1 MWGELYLKSFQLN
14 EKTRSFLSEY
24 QLFEDDLIQQVQ
36 LQHRLEL
43 VSAFGIQKGMRVL
56 EIGCG
61 QGDTTV
67 AIADAV
73 GESGSVVAID
83 IASPD
88 YGAPLTLGQAAER
101 IKESSLGERI
111 DFHFEMDFNF
121 FESPI
126 PFDVAV
132 LSHCSWYF
140 KQPEDL
146 LKYFKKIR
154 KSAEHICF
162 AEWDLDF
169 TCISQRPHFCAVSI
183 LALYSN
189 FVKNEGNIQNLF
201 HKTQIHQLLQQANFE
216 VIKQL
221 TVDATFLQDGQWEK
235 SYANSIRAEFIKV
248 PYMMQTLITGYYEL
262 MNNSNEKENS
272 LNGFIVCAK

>member
-1 MWGELYLKSFQLN
+1 MKSFQLN
-14 EKTRSFLSEY
+14 EKTKSFLSEY
-24 QLFEDDLIQQVQ
+24 QLFEDDLIQQAQ

-43 VSAFGIQKGMRVL
+43 VAAFGIQKGMRVL

-83 IASPD
+83 IANPD

-101 IKESSLGERI
+101 IKKSSLGERI
-111 DFHFEMDFNF
+111 DFHFEMDFDF
-121 FESPI
+121 YESPI

-140 KQPEDL
+140 KEPEDL

-154 KSAEHICF
+154 GLAEHICF
-162 AEWDLDF
+162 ADWDLDF
-169 TCISQRPHFCAVSI
+169 TCISQRSHFCAVSI

-201 HKTQIHQLLQQANFE
+201 HKTQIYQLLQQANFE
-216 VIKQL
+216 VVKQL

-235 SYANSIRAEFIKV
+235 DYANSIRAEFIKV
-248 PYMMQTLITGYYEL
+248 PNMIQTLITGYYEL
-262 MNNSNEKENS
+262 MNTSNGKEIS
-272 LNGFIVCAK
+272 LNSFMVCAK

>member
-1 MWGELYLKSFQLN
+1 MKSFQLN
-14 EKTRSFLSEY
+14 EKTRSFLAEY

-43 VSAFGIQKGMRVL
+43 VAAFGIQKGMRVL

-83 IASPD
+83 IASLD
-88 YGAPLTLGQAAER
+88 YGAPLTLGQATER
-101 IKESSLGERI
+101 IKKSSLGERI
-111 DFHFEMDFNF
+111 DFHFEMDFDF

-154 KSAEHICF
+154 GLAKQLCF

-169 TCISQRPHFCAVSI
+169 TCLSQRFHFCAVSI
-183 LALYSN
+183 LALHSN
-189 FVKNEGNIQNLF
+189 FVKSEGNIQNLF
-201 HKTQIHQLLQQANFE
+201 HKTQILQLLQQANFE
-216 VIKQL
+216 VVKQL

-235 SYANSIRAEFIKV
+235 DYANSIRAEFIKV
-248 PYMMQTLITGYYEL
+248 PNMIQTLITGYYEL
-262 MNNSNEKENS
+262 MNTSNGKEKS
-272 LNGFIVCAK
+272 LNSFVVCAK

>member
-1 MWGELYLKSFQLN
+1 MNSFQLN
-14 EKTRSFLSEY
+14 EKTRSFLWEY
-24 QLFEDDLIQQVQ
+24 QLFEGDLIQQVQ

-43 VSAFGIQKGMRVL
+43 VAAFGIQKGMRVL

-73 GESGSVVAID
+73 GESGSVCAID

-101 IKESSLGERI
+101 IKKSSLGERI
-111 DFHFEMDFNF
+111 DFHYEMDFDF

-126 PFDVAV
+126 PFDMAV

-154 KSAEHICF
+154 GLAKQLCF

-169 TCISQRPHFCAVSI
+169 TCLSQRSHFCAVSI
-183 LALYSN
+183 LALHSN

-201 HKTQIHQLLQQANFE
+201 HKTQILQLLKQANFE
-216 VIKQL
+216 VVKQL

-235 SYANSIRAEFIKV
+235 DYANSIRAGLIKV
-248 PYMMQTLITGYYEL
+248 PNMIQTLITGYYEL
-262 MNNSNEKENS
+262 MNTSNGKGNS
-272 LNGFIVCAK
+272 LNSFVVCAK

>member
-1 MWGELYLKSFQLN
+1 LKSFQLN
-14 EKTRSFLSEY
+14 EKTRSFLAEY

-43 VSAFGIQKGMRVL
+43 VAAFGIQKGMRVL

-88 YGAPLTLGQAAER
+88 YGAPLTLGQATER
-101 IKESSLGERI
+101 IKKSSLGERI
-111 DFHFEMDFNF
+111 DFHFEMDFDF

-154 KSAEHICF
+154 GLAKQLCF

-169 TCISQRPHFCAVSI
+169 TCLSQRSHFCAVSI
-183 LALYSN
+183 LALHSN
-189 FVKNEGNIQNLF
+189 FVKSEGNIQNLF
-201 HKTQIHQLLQQANFE
+201 HKTQILQLLQQTNFE
-216 VIKQL
+216 VVKQL

-235 SYANSIRAEFIKV
+235 DYANSIRAEFIKV
-248 PYMMQTLITGYYEL
+248 PNMIQTLITGYYEL
-262 MNNSNEKENS
+262 MNTSNGKEKS
-272 LNGFIVCAK
+272 LNSFVVCAK

>member
-1 MWGELYLKSFQLN
+1 MKSFQLN

-24 QLFEDDLIQQVQ
+24 QLYEDDLIQQVQ

-43 VSAFGIQKGMRVL
+43 VAAFGIQKGMRVL

-83 IASPD
+83 MASPD
-88 YGAPLTLGQAAER
+88 YGAPLTLGQATER
-101 IKESSLGERI
+101 IKKSSLGERI
-111 DFHFEMDFNF
+111 DFHFEMDFEF

-146 LKYFKKIR
+146 LNYFKKIR
-154 KSAEHICF
+154 GLAKQICF
-162 AEWDLDF
+162 AEWDIDF
-169 TCISQRPHFCAVSI
+169 TCLSQRSHFCAVSI

-216 VIKQL
+216 VVKQL
-221 TVDATFLQDGQWEK
+221 TVDATSVQDGQWEK
-235 SYANSIRAEFIKV
+235 DYANRIRAEFIKV
-248 PYMMQTLITGYYEL
+248 PNMIQTLITGYYEL
-262 MNNSNEKENS
+262 MNTWNDKENS
-272 LNGFIVCAK
+272 LNSFIICAK

>member
-1 MWGELYLKSFQLN
+1 MKSFQLN
-14 EKTRSFLSEY
+14 EKTKSFLSNY
-24 QLFEDDLIQQVQ
+24 QLFEDDFIQQVQ

-43 VSAFGIQKGMRVL
+43 VEAFGIQKGMRIL

-73 GESGSVVAID
+73 GEDGCVVAID

-88 YGAPLTLGQAAER
+88 YGAPLTLGQATER
-101 IKESSLGERI
+101 IKKSSLGERV
-111 DFHFEMDFNF
+111 DFHFETELPS
-121 FESPI
+121 FESTL
-126 PFDVAV
+126 PFDMAV
-132 LSHCSWYF
+132 FSHCSWYF
-140 KQPEDL
+140 KQPDDL
-146 LKYFKKIR
+146 LTSFKKIR
-154 KSAEHICF
+154 ELAKSLSF

-169 TCISQRPHFCAVSI
+169 TCLTQRSHFCAASI

-201 HKTQIHQLLQQANFE
+201 HQAHIHELLQQANFE
-216 VIKQL
+216 VVKQR

-235 SYANSIRAEFIKV
+235 GFANSIRPDFMNAPPMI
-248 PYMMQTLITGYYEL
+248 QTLVTSYYEL
-262 MNNSNEKENS
+262 MNASNEKETS
-272 LNGFIVCAK
+272 LNSFVICAK

>member
-1 MWGELYLKSFQLN
+1 MKSFQLN
-14 EKTRSFLSEY
+14 EKTMSFLSKY

-43 VSAFGIQKGMRVL
+43 VKAFGIQKGMRVL

-67 AIADAV
+67 ALADAV
-73 GESGSVVAID
+73 GENGCVVAID

-88 YGAPLTLGQAAER
+88 YGAPLTLGQATER
-101 IKESSLGERI
+101 IKKSLLGERI
-111 DFHFEMDFNF
+111 NFHFEMDFDF
-121 FESPI
+121 FEATM

-146 LKYFKKIR
+146 LNYFRKIR
-154 KSAEHICF
+154 GLAKHICF
-162 AEWDLDF
+162 AEWDFDF
-169 TCISQRPHFCAVSI
+169 TCITQRSHFCAVSI

-216 VIKQL
+216 VVKQL
-221 TVDATFLQDGQWEK
+221 TVDATLLQDGQWEK
-235 SYANSIRAEFIKV
+235 SYANSILAEFIKV
-248 PYMMQTLITGYYEL
+248 PSMIQTLITSYYEL
-262 MNNSNEKENS
+262 MNTSNGNENS
-272 LNGFIVCAK
+272 LNCFIVCAN

>member
-1 MWGELYLKSFQLN
+1 MKSFQLN
-14 EKTRSFLSEY
+14 EKTISFLSKY

-43 VSAFGIQKGMRVL
+43 VKAFGIQRGMRVL

-61 QGDTTV
+61 QGDTSV
-67 AIADAV
+67 ALADAV
-73 GESGSVVAID
+73 GENGCAVAID
-83 IASPD
+83 IANPD
-88 YGAPLTLGQAAER
+88 YGAPLTLGQATEH
-101 IKESSLGERI
+101 IKNSQLGERI
-111 DFHFEMDFNF
+111 DFHFEMDFDF
-121 FESPI
+121 FESTI

-146 LKYFKKIR
+146 LNYFRKIR
-154 KSAEHICF
+154 GLPKHICF

-169 TCISQRPHFCAVSI
+169 TCITQRSHFCAVSI

-201 HKTQIHQLLQQANFE
+201 HKTQINELLQQANFE
-216 VIKQL
+216 VVKQL

-235 SYANSIRAEFIKV
+235 SYANSIRAEFIEF
-248 PYMMQTLITGYYEL
+248 PSRIQTLITSYYEL
-262 MNNSNEKENS
+262 MNTSNGNENS
-272 LNGFIVCAK
+272 LNSFIVCAK

>member
-1 MWGELYLKSFQLN
+1 MKSFQLN
-14 EKTRSFLSEY
+14 ERTRSFLAEY

-43 VSAFGIQKGMRVL
+43 VAAFGIQKGMRVL

-67 AIADAV
+67 AIADAA

-88 YGAPLTLGQAAER
+88 YGAPLTLGQATER
-101 IKESSLGERI
+101 IKKSSLGEWI
-111 DFHFEMDFNF
+111 DFHFEMDFDF

-154 KSAEHICF
+154 GLAKQLCF

-169 TCISQRPHFCAVSI
+169 TCLSQRSHFCAVSI
-183 LALYSN
+183 LALHSN
-189 FVKNEGNIQNLF
+189 FVKSEGNIQNLF
-201 HKTQIHQLLQQANFE
+201 HKTQILQLLQQANFE
-216 VIKQL
+216 VVKQL

-235 SYANSIRAEFIKV
+235 DYANSIRAEFIKV
-248 PYMMQTLITGYYEL
+248 PNMIQTLITGYYEL
-262 MNNSNEKENS
+262 MNTWNGKENS
-272 LNGFIVCAK
+272 LNSFVVCAK

>member
-1 MWGELYLKSFQLN
+1 MKSFQLN
-14 EKTRSFLSEY
+14 EKTLSFLSKY
-24 QLFEDDLIQQVQ
+24 HLFEKDEIQQVQ

-43 VSAFGIQKGMRVL
+43 VEAFGIQKGMRVL

-73 GESGSVVAID
+73 GASGCVVAID

-88 YGAPLTLGQAAER
+88 YGAPLTLGQATER
-101 IKESSLGERI
+101 IKKSPLGERI
-111 DFHFEMDFNF
+111 DFHFEMDFDL
-121 FESPI
+121 FESTI

-146 LKYFKKIR
+146 LNYFKKMR
-154 KSAEHICF
+154 GWAKRICI

-169 TCISQRPHFCAVSI
+169 TCIAQRSHFCAVSI

-201 HKTQIHQLLQQANFE
+201 HKTQIHELLQQANFE
-216 VIKQL
+216 VVKQG
-221 TVDATFLQDGQWEK
+221 TVDATFLQDGQWER

-248 PYMMQTLITGYYEL
+248 PAMIQTLATSYYEL
-262 MNNSNEKENS
+262 MNTPNANENS
-272 LNGFIVCAK
+272 LNSFIICAK

>member
-1 MWGELYLKSFQLN
+1 MKSFQLS
-14 EKTRSFLSEY
+14 EKTRSFLAEY

-43 VSAFGIQKGMRVL
+43 VAAFGIQKGMRVL

-67 AIADAV
+67 AIADAA
-73 GESGSVVAID
+73 GESGCVVAMD

-88 YGAPLTLGQAAER
+88 YGAPLTLGQATER
-101 IKESSLGERI
+101 IKKSSLGERI
-111 DFHFEMDFNF
+111 DFHFEMDFDY

-146 LKYFKKIR
+146 LNYFKKIR
-154 KSAEHICF
+154 KLAKHICF
-162 AEWDLDF
+162 ADWDLEF
-169 TCISQRPHFCAVSI
+169 TCISQRSHFCAASI

-189 FVKNEGNIQNLF
+189 FVKNDGNIQNLF
-201 HKTQIHQLLQQANFE
+201 HKTQIQQLLRQANFE

-221 TVDATFLQDGQWEK
+221 TVDATLLQDGQWEK
-235 SYANSIRAEFIKV
+235 NYANSIRAEFIKV
-248 PYMMQTLITGYYEL
+248 PNMIQTLITGYYEL
-262 MNNSNEKENS
+262 MNTSNGEENS
-272 LNGFIVCAK
+272 LNSFIVCAK

>member
-1 MWGELYLKSFQLN
+1 MKSFQLN
-14 EKTRSFLSEY
+14 EKTRSFLAEY

-43 VSAFGIQKGMRVL
+43 VAAFGIQKGMRVL

-73 GESGSVVAID
+73 GECGSVVAID

-88 YGAPLTLGQAAER
+88 YGAPLTLGQATER
-101 IKESSLGERI
+101 IKKSSLGERI
-111 DFHFEMDFNF
+111 DFHFEMDFDF

-126 PFDVAV
+126 PFDMAV

-140 KQPEDL
+140 KQLEDL

-154 KSAEHICF
+154 GLAKQICF

-169 TCISQRPHFCAVSI
+169 TCLSQRSHFCAVSI
-183 LALYSN
+183 LALHSN

-201 HKTQIHQLLQQANFE
+201 HKTQILQLLQQTNFE
-216 VIKQL
+216 VVKQL

-235 SYANSIRAEFIKV
+235 DYANSIRAEFIKV
-248 PYMMQTLITGYYEL
+248 PNMIQTLITGYYEL
-262 MNNSNEKENS
+262 MNTSNGKEKS
-272 LNGFIVCAK
+272 LNSFVVCAK

>member
-1 MWGELYLKSFQLN
+1 MKSFQLN
-14 EKTRSFLSEY
+14 EKTRSFLAEY

-43 VSAFGIQKGMRVL
+43 VAAFGIQKGMRVL

-73 GESGSVVAID
+73 GESGCVVAID

-88 YGAPLTLGQAAER
+88 YGAPLTLAQATER
-101 IKESSLGERI
+101 IKKSSLGERI
-111 DFHFEMDFNF
+111 DFHFEMDFDH

-146 LKYFKKIR
+146 LNYFKKIR
-154 KSAEHICF
+154 NLAKHICF

-169 TCISQRPHFCAVSI
+169 TCISQRSHFCAASI

-189 FVKNEGNIQNLF
+189 FVKNEGNIQNVF
-201 HKTQIHQLLQQANFE
+201 HKTQIHQLLRQANFE
-216 VIKQL
+216 VVKQL
-221 TVDATFLQDGQWEK
+221 TVDATLLQDGQWEK
-235 SYANSIRAEFIKV
+235 NYANSIRAEFIKV
-248 PYMMQTLITGYYEL
+248 PNMIQTLITGYYEL
-262 MNNSNEKENS
+262 MNTSNGKENS
-272 LNGFIVCAK
+272 LNSFIVCAK

>member
-1 MWGELYLKSFQLN
+1 MKSFQLN
-14 EKTRSFLSEY
+14 EKTSSFLAEY
-24 QLFEDDLIQQVQ
+24 QLFEDDWIQQVQ

-43 VSAFGIQKGMRVL
+43 VAAFGIQKGMRVL

-73 GESGSVVAID
+73 GESGCVVAID

-88 YGAPLTLGQAAER
+88 YGAPLTLAQATER
-101 IKESSLGERI
+101 IKKSSLGERI
-111 DFHFEMDFNF
+111 DFHFEMDFDY

-140 KQPEDL
+140 KQQEDL
-146 LKYFKKIR
+146 LNYFKKIR
-154 KSAEHICF
+154 KLAKHICF

-169 TCISQRPHFCAVSI
+169 TCISQRSHFCAASI

-201 HKTQIHQLLQQANFE
+201 HKTQIHQLLRQANFE
-216 VIKQL
+216 VVKQL
-221 TVDATFLQDGQWEK
+221 TVDATLLQDGQWEK
-235 SYANSIRAEFIKV
+235 NHANSIRAEFIKV
-248 PYMMQTLITGYYEL
+248 PNKIQTLITGYYEL
-262 MNNSNEKENS
+262 MNTSNGKENS
-272 LNGFIVCAK
+272 LNSFIVCAK

>member
-1 MWGELYLKSFQLN
+1 MKSFQLN
-14 EKTRSFLSEY
+14 EKTLSFLSKY
-24 QLFEDDLIQQVQ
+24 HLFEKDEIQQVQ

-43 VSAFGIQKGMRVL
+43 VEAFGIQKGMRVL

-73 GESGSVVAID
+73 GASGCVVAID

-88 YGAPLTLGQAAER
+88 YGAPLTLGQATER
-101 IKESSLGERI
+101 IKKSPLGARI
-111 DFHFEMDFNF
+111 DFHFEMDFGL
-121 FESPI
+121 FESTT

-140 KQPEDL
+140 KKPEDL
-146 LKYFKKIR
+146 LNYFKKMR
-154 KSAEHICF
+154 GWAKRICF

-169 TCISQRPHFCAVSI
+169 TCIAQRSHFCAVSI

-201 HKTQIHQLLQQANFE
+201 HKAQIHELLQQANFE
-216 VIKQL
+216 VVKQG
-221 TVDATFLQDGQWEK
+221 TVDATLLQDGQWER

-248 PYMMQTLITGYYEL
+248 PAMIQTLATSYYEL
-262 MNNSNEKENS
+262 MNTPNANENS
-272 LNGFIVCAK
+272 LNSFIICAK

>member
-1 MWGELYLKSFQLN
+1 MKSFQLN
-14 EKTRSFLSEY
+14 EKTISFLLNY

-43 VSAFGIQKGMRVL
+43 VKAFGIQKGMRVL

-67 AIADAV
+67 ALADAV
-73 GESGSVVAID
+73 GENGSVVAID

-88 YGAPLTLGQAAER
+88 YGAPLTLGQATER
-101 IKESSLGERI
+101 IRKSPLGERI
-111 DFHFEMDFNF
+111 DFHFEMDFDF
-121 FESPI
+121 FESTI

-146 LKYFKKIR
+146 LNYFKKIR
-154 KSAEHICF
+154 GLANYICF

-169 TCISQRPHFCAVSI
+169 TCITQRSHFCAVSI

-201 HKTQIHQLLQQANFE
+201 HKTQIHRLLQQANFE
-216 VIKQL
+216 VVKQL
-221 TVDATFLQDGQWEK
+221 TVDATLLQDGQWEK
-235 SYANSIRAEFIKV
+235 SYANSIRAEFSKV
-248 PYMMQTLITGYYEL
+248 PSMIQSLITSYYEL
-262 MNNSNEKENS
+262 MNNSNGGEHALNS
-272 LNGFIVCAK
+272 FIVCAK